1 MNQPAITNWAA
12 LGVLILCNVTF
23 AQDQSSTQI
32 KLTDRIPYGQA
43 PVDYF
48 SKEVDDAVAALNVG
62 IRNKMRLEVFRSG
75 KSGSKIGQIE
85 IVSVDSASSVG
96 RVRKLERSVRKRGG
110 TIDVG
115 DQVISRQ
122 RPPKDASNK
131 D

>member
-1 MNQPAITNWAA
+1 MVADLIPEIDANLPLSGSIVSQAGLDEKLRPMFQLD
-12 LGVLILCNVTF
+12 LGI
-23 AQDQSSTQI
+23 D
-32 KLTDRIPYGQA
+32 
-43 PVDYF
+43 
-48 SKEVDDAVAALNVG
+48 VG

-85 IVSVDSASSVG
+85 IVSVDSASSIG

-122 RPPKDASNK
+122 RPPKDVKK